1 MHTKAVCKGKFFKNL
16 SNFEPH
22 KFKLIKKC
30 SLIVAYFVDTGN
42 FEREWK
48 ANTGF
53 PKKKN
58 FKMTSEIDGKS
69 MLDQIDLRYGETVP
83 SMYSTVT
90 VF

>member
-42 FEREWK
+42 FERE
-48 ANTGF
+48 
-53 PKKKN
+53 
-58 FKMTSEIDGKS
+58 
-69 MLDQIDLRYGETVP
+69 
-83 SMYSTVT
+83 
-90 VF
+90 